1 MWNAN
6 FMTILFCITR
16 IECSSIWVINMM
28 AMGELELQCVGTHG
42 ESTICLMWW
51 TCPAPLSDMEVPTHI
66 LVG

>member
-1 MWNAN
+1 
-6 FMTILFCITR
+6 
-16 IECSSIWVINMM
+16 MM

-51 TCPAPLSDMEVPTHI
+51 TCPAPLSDVEVPTHI